1 MIKVVIGRDFIINL
15 IYKLI
20 LNVKI
25 FFWSIYVFK
34 VILISL
40 KIELMVLIVCKIYIG
55 GNLLSI
61 KVLYKGFC

>member
-1 MIKVVIGRDFIINL
+1 MIKVVIGRDFIINV

-40 KIELMVLIVCKIYIG
+40 KIELMVLIVCKIYIE
-55 GNLLSI
+55 GNLMLI